1 MTHSIG
7 TLSFRPLTKLACVF
21 IAAVFGVSTAA
32 ADSLS
37 GTALIRER
45 VALPPGVV
53 FEAVIEDVARAG
65 APATVLGRT
74 VIENAGQS
82 PFDFTIDYTASDLDP
97 RGMYALRA
105 SVRHDGQLL
114 FITDTI
120 TPVLQGNDPENVE
133 VILRI
138 VSRPEAGAMPS
149 LGAHGLRLPA
159 TFRGTLPC
167 ADCEG
172 IRHHLDL
179 WPAQYY
185 HLRRD
190 WLGGTDGA
198 LRRDEIGRWYADPER
213 GAIVLY
219 GASDMP
225 LFWQVTGPDTLRQ
238 MDMAGAPIVSE
249 LDYTLTSDGSL
260 DPTPL
265 QATFL
270 LGQMTYRADAALFE
284 ECLSGVRYPVAQ
296 EGDYPALERAFLDAA
311 PTPGG
316 PLKVHVEGGLDLRP
330 AMDGP
335 ERMSLVV
342 DRFIKVIPGETCAP
356 RVSTASLTDT
366 YWRIDTM
373 LGDAVAPMENRRE
386 PHVVLQ
392 SGPDSRFRATV
403 GCNQMIGRYT
413 ADGAALAFGGAA
425 SLRMACPPPLDALE
439 RQLRDVLDRTAEMR
453 LEGQTLDLID
463 SAGAPL
469 ARLSAV
475 YLR

>member
-1 MTHSIG
+1 MTHPSG
-7 TLSFRPLTKLACVF
+7 TFRFRPLTTLAGLIV
-21 IAAVFGVSTAA
+21 AAVFGVSTAA

-45 VALPPGVV
+45 LALPPGVV

-74 VIENAGQS
+74 VIENAGQP
-82 PFDFTIDYTASDLDP
+82 PFDFTIDYSATDLDP
-97 RGMYALRA
+97 RAKYSLRA
-105 SVRHDGQLL
+105 DVRHDDQLL

-120 TPVLQGNDPENVE
+120 TPVLQGNDPETVE
-133 VILRI
+133 VILKM
-138 VSRPEAGAMPS
+138 VARPEASAMRS

-190 WLGGTDGA
+190 WLDGTDGT

-213 GAIVLY
+213 SAIVLY

-238 MDMAGAPIVSE
+238 MDMTGAPILSE
-249 LDYTLTSDGSL
+249 QDYTLTSDGTR

-270 LGQMTYRADAALFE
+270 LGQMTYVADAALFE

-296 EGDYPALERAFLDAA
+296 EGDYLALERAYLDATA
-311 PTPGG
+311 TPGA

-330 AMDGP
+330 AMEGP
-335 ERMSLVV
+335 DRMSLVV
-342 DRFIKVIPGETCAP
+342 DRVIKVIPGEACAP

-403 GCNQMIGRYT
+403 GCNRMIGRYA
-413 ADGAALAFGGAA
+413 ADGAAVAFDGAA
-425 SLRMACPPPLDALE
+425 STRMACPPPLDVLE

-453 LEGQTLDLID
+453 LEGLTLDLID

-469 ARLSAV
+469 TRLSAV

>member
-1 MTHSIG
+1 MTQSIG
-7 TLSFRPLTKLACVF
+7 TVLFRPLATLVSL
-21 IAAVFGVSTAA
+21 IVAAMFGVSTAA
-32 ADSLS
+32 ADNLS

-45 VALPPGVV
+45 MALPPGVV

-74 VIENAGQS
+74 VIESAGQP
-82 PFDFTIDYTASDLDP
+82 PFDFTIDYDAADLDP
-97 RGMYALRA
+97 RAIYSLRA

-120 TPVLQGNDPENVE
+120 TPVLQGSGPETVE
-133 VILRI
+133 VVLKM
-138 VSRPEAGAMPS
+138 VARPKASAMPP

-190 WLGGTDGA
+190 WLGGTDGTM
-198 LRRDEIGRWYADPER
+198 RRDEIGRWYADPDR
-213 GAIVLY
+213 VAIVLY
-219 GASDMP
+219 GASEMP

-238 MDMAGAPIVSE
+238 MDMDGAPILSE

-270 LGQMTYRADAALFE
+270 LGQMTYMADAALFE
-284 ECLSGVRYPVAQ
+284 ECLSGVRYPIAH
-296 EGDYPALERAFLDAA
+296 EGDYLALERAYLDATA
-311 PTPGG
+311 TPGA
-316 PLKVHVEGGLDLRP
+316 PLKVHVEGGLERRP
-330 AMDGP
+330 VMEGP
-335 ERMSLVV
+335 DRMSLVV
-342 DRFIKVIPGETCAP
+342 DRFIKVIPGEACER

-366 YWRIDTM
+366 YWRIDM
-373 LGDAVAPMENRRE
+373 LLGDAVAPMENRRE

-403 GCNQMIGRYT
+403 GCNQLIGRYT
-413 ADGAALAFGGAA
+413 ADGAALAFDGAA
-425 SLRMACPPPLDALE
+425 STRMACPPPLDRLE
-439 RQLRDVLDRTAEMR
+439 RQLRDVLDRTADMR
-453 LEGQTLDLID
+453 LEGQTLQLID

-469 ARLSAV
+469 ATLSAV